1 MLKIFGIDEDFR
13 NLNWFES
20 VRIKL
25 EKDVELITKKQERMA
40 QYKKEFQNANA
51 YEEDDDRDE
60 ETLSIKQKEAELEE
74 YTMLS
79 YQLSASAILFKEI

>member
-1 MLKIFGIDEDFR
+1 
-13 NLNWFES
+13 
-20 VRIKL
+20 
-25 EKDVELITKKQERMA
+25 MA

-51 YEEDDDRDE
+51 YEEDGDRDE
-60 ETLSIKQKEAELEE
+60 EALSIKQKEAELEE

>member
-1 MLKIFGIDEDFR
+1 
-13 NLNWFES
+13 
-20 VRIKL
+20 
-25 EKDVELITKKQERMA
+25 MA
-40 QYKKEFQNANA
+40 EYKKEFKNASA
-51 YEEDDDRDE
+51 YDEDDGQAE